1 MDCYNSVFHDNVSA
15 TTCIFAAYV
24 AYATDSTEYLC
35 KACGEKVNKILTT
48 KTKDLKMRSL
58 RSSAVFGGEIIPAV
72 SGSANDTLNSLA
84 NFLDYAE
91 LPRSAEQVR
100 NMQAILQNIILIE
113 HQNNQDAVDDFEELE
128 TRGKARPM

>member
-1 MDCYNSVFHDNVSA
+1 VSA
-15 TTCIFAAYV
+15 TTFIFKGYV
-24 AYATDSTEYLC
+24 AYATDRTGYLC

-58 RSSAVFGGEIIPAV
+58 RSSALFGGEIIPAV

-84 NFLDYAE
+84 NFLDYVE

-113 HQNNQDAVDDFEELE
+113 HQNNQDPVDDFDELE
-128 TRGKARPM
+128 ARGKARPM

>member
-1 MDCYNSVFHDNVSA
+1 
-15 TTCIFAAYV
+15 
-24 AYATDSTEYLC
+24 
-35 KACGEKVNKILTT
+35 
-48 KTKDLKMRSL
+48 MRSL

-113 HQNNQDAVDDFEELE
+113 HQNNRDAVEDFEELE